1 MNAADWQETLERAK
15 VKGRTGRLSPP
26 KEHSSL
32 EVKLAARKHKVEVEA
47 RREED
52 RLALEVLVVAEGN
65 ADAAE
70 NGFDSED
77 LSVISCVESP
87 TKRLQVPMS
96 TRSRKGS
103 KHPKLPKLGT
113 TEVEASGLYH
123 SALEEQEVRSDSNTM
138 GIKFM
143 ALGKANKEEQSTR
156 PKRQCAKRF
165 ESFLG
170 VDSNSPSAGFQNL
183 KGRKSKVMAAPKVFP
198 QLISSDEPGPPLATS
213 TTSKQ
218 DKVLLTTMRDELYCT
233 PSSRIVNID
242 YETPMEHKGVFSSTV
257 CDEQFVTPHE
267 ELPPKRSARPRKK

>member
-1 MNAADWQETLERAK
+1 MSAADWEETLQRAK
-15 VKGRTGRLSPP
+15 VKGRTDRLPPP

-32 EVKLAARKHKVEVEA
+32 EVKLAARKHKVEVMA

-52 RLALEVLVVAEGN
+52 RLASAVLVVEEGN
-65 ADAAE
+65 ADDAE
-70 NGFDSED
+70 NGFASED

-96 TRSRKGS
+96 TRSRKVS
-103 KHPKLPKLGT
+103 KHPKLGST
-113 TEVEASGLYH
+113 QVEASGLYH
-123 SALEEQEVRSDSNTM
+123 SALEEQEVRSDSITM
-138 GIKFM
+138 GIEFL
-143 ALGKANKEEQSTR
+143 ALGKTNEEGQSTR

-165 ESFLG
+165 DSFIG
-170 VDSNSPSAGFQNL
+170 VDSLPPSAGFQNP
-183 KGRKSKVMAAPKVFP
+183 KGRKSKVMAAPKARP

-242 YETPMEHKGVFSSTV
+242 YEMPMEHKGVFSSTV

-267 ELPPKRSARPRKK
+267 ELPLKRSARPRRK